1 MAESREMLNKE
12 SSRISGMFNGIA
24 PSYDLLNHLLSLNI
38 DKYWRRGM
46 VHFLKGTFA
55 QTESINRPAP
65 RVLDIACGSGDS
77 AIALYKQGMVVTGA
91 DIAEKMLEVAV
102 KKNEKLKKKGLAVPV
117 PAYILASAEAL
128 PFPDNSFDA
137 VTISFG
143 IRNFNRREKCLKE
156 IYRVIKSEGV
166 LAILEFAKPRNPLI
180 RFIYNLYFNNMLPFV
195 GNIISKDKGAYKYL
209 AESVEQFPRYDA
221 FCKEIETGGFTNV
234 TYKKYTSGIALLYTG
249 KKLP

>member
-1 MAESREMLNKE
+1 MAESGEMLNKE

-46 VHFLKGTFA
+46 VHFLEDTFIQA
-55 QTESINRPAP
+55 GGKNHPEP
-65 RVLDIACGSGDS
+65 RVLDIACGTGDS
-77 AIALYKQGMVVTGA
+77 AIALYKRGMAVTGA

-102 KKNEKLKKKGLAVPV
+102 AKNEKLKKKGLSAPL
-117 PAYILASAEAL
+117 PEYILASAEAL

-143 IRNFNRREKCLKE
+143 IRNFNRREKCLEE
-156 IYRVIKSEGV
+156 IYRVIKPEGV
-166 LAILEFAKPRNPLI
+166 LAILEFAKPKNRMI
-180 RFIYNLYFNNMLPFV
+180 RFTYNLYFNNILPFI

-221 FCKEIETGGFTNV
+221 FCKELEAGGFTNV
-234 TYKKYTSGIALLYTG
+234 TYKKYTSGIAVLYTG
-249 KKLP
+249 QKLP